1 MEELHGMTE
10 YDSRMIVAE
19 DLMTLIIGKEI
30 TFGRSEDQGTD
41 IFYRSRCSTGI
52 ADTNYRGLCSNDNS
66 NI

>member
-52 ADTNYRGLCSNDNS
+52 ADTN
-66 NI
+66 